1 MTTELNPAIEDFIK
15 TQTID
20 NFFYDKPTNFNE
32 PAAFELIRH
41 GKDSEINELFS
52 TMSVNNGFEC
62 TDNDSLAEL
71 IMDEYWRLKHIAI
84 EVLKL
89 NSPDS
94 ASSIKKA

>member
-1 MTTELNPAIEDFIK
+1 MTTELNPAIEAFIK

-20 NFFYDKPTNFNE
+20 SFFCDKPTDLNE

-41 GKDSEINELFS
+41 GKDSEIDVLFS

-89 NSPDS
+89 SSPDS